1 MSKDITIGFT
11 QAVNDKVQELGD
23 VQDCVDT
30 LIAAI
35 IALEVYGVFSYDQS
49 RIVAEA
55 QKVAF
60 KLAGRLDNL
69 SDEGEEE

>member
-1 MSKDITIGFT
+1 MIDIKIGLS
-11 QAVNDKVQELGD
+11 QAVTDKVQKLVD

-30 LIAAI
+30 LTAAI
-35 IALEVYGVFSYDQS
+35 IALEVYGVFSYDQN

-60 KLAGRLDNL
+60 KIAKRLDAE
-69 SDEGEEE
+69 DWEEVE